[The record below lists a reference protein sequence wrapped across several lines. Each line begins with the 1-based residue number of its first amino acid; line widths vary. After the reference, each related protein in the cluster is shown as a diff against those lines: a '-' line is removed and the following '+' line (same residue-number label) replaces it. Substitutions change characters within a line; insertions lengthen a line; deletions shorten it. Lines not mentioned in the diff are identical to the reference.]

1 MAASHKE
8 TMSNG
13 KQPVVCVFCGSSAGK
28 NPAHLESAQTLG
40 TTIGKAGYKLVY
52 GGGTMGVMGE
62 VAKSVVSVAGP
73 DAVEG
78 IIPRALIQ
86 SEKDVSMRSETS
98 RASAKKPERTMSEE
112 DLERIDSNTDPDVY
126 IVPKS
131 EFGSTTIVPDMHTR
145 KRMMA
150 QRVEQGGAGS
160 GFIAL
165 AGGYGTME
173 EVMEMVTWNQLG
185 IHSIPVVLVNIN
197 GYWNGLLELVR
208 NSVREGFISPG
219 QANILV
225 EVKSTDDVLAALRDY
240 QVAPGRYKLDWETIK
255 V

>member
-1 MAASHKE
+1 M
-8 TMSNG
+8 
-13 KQPVVCVFCGSSAGK
+13 
-28 NPAHLESAQTLG
+28 
-40 TTIGKAGYKLVY
+40 TIGKAGYKLVY

-62 VAKSVVSVAGP
+62 LAKSVVSISGP
-73 DAVEG
+73 KAVEG

-98 RASAKKPERTMSEE
+98 RASARKPERTMSEE
-112 DLERIDSNTDPDVY
+112 ELERIDSNTDPDVH
-126 IVPKS
+126 IVPES
-131 EFGSTTIVPDMHTR
+131 EFGVTTIVPDMHTR

-150 QRVEQGGAGS
+150 YRVEHGGAGS
-160 GFIAL
+160 GFVAL

-185 IHSIPVVLVNIN
+185 IHKIPVILVNVN
-197 GYWNGLLELVR
+197 GYWNGLLELVK

-225 EVKSTDDVLAALRDY
+225 EVKTTDEVLAALRDY
-240 QVAPGRYKLDWETIK
+240 EVAPGRYNLDWESIK
-255 V
+255 A